1 MITIHH
7 LGHGQS
13 ERIVW
18 LCEELGLPYTLK
30 HYTRDPVTR
39 LAQADLKALHPLG
52 AAPVVETDGLLLAES
67 AAIVEYLIV
76 KHGGGRF
83 KPGPAHPDYADFL
96 YWFHFANGN
105 LQPVVMRLMTAN
117 RARLPDGHPVPAAAR
132 ERLDRVLAHM
142 DARLA
147 TAPWLAGGEFT
158 AAEIMSVFTF
168 TTMRLFQHFD
178 LAPYPH
184 IRAWLQRA
192 AERPAYRRALDKSDP
207 GMVPLLD

>member
-18 LCEELGLPYTLK
+18 LCEELGLPYTLR

-39 LAQADLKALHPLG
+39 LAPPDLKALHPLG
-52 AAPVVETDGLLLAES
+52 AAPVIEDDGLLLAES

-76 KHGGGRF
+76 KHGNNRF
-83 KPGPAHPDYADFL
+83 KPGPEHPDYADFL

-117 RARLPDGHPVPAAAR
+117 RAQLPDGHPMPAAAR

-142 DARLA
+142 DARLGE
-147 TAPWLAGGEFT
+147 TPWLAGDEFT

-168 TTMRLFQHFD
+168 TTMRLFQHFE
-178 LAPYPH
+178 LGAYPH
-184 IRAWLQRA
+184 IRAWLGRVG
-192 AERPAYRRALDKSDP
+192 ERPAYRRALAKSDP
-207 GMVPLLD
+207 GMVPMLD